1 MSDVTVEHR
10 PDDQRYEAMIGGDVA
25 GYVSYEF
32 GDGVID
38 LQHTVV
44 DDSFGGRGVGGT
56 LVRSVLDDV
65 RDQGERKVIPT
76 CPFIKS
82 WIGKHPEYADLRA
95 EG

>member
-1 MSDVTVEHR
+1 MTDVTVEHR
-10 PDDQRYEAMIGGDVA
+10 PDHLRYEAMIGEDVA
-25 GYVSYEF
+25 GYVSYEL

-65 RDQGERKVIPT
+65 RSQGERRVIPT
-76 CPFIKS
+76 CPFVKS